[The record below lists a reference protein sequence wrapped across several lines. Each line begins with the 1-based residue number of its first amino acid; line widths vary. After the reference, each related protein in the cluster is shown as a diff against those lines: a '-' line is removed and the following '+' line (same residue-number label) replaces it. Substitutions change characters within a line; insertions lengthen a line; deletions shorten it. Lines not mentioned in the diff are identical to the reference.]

1 MKPSKETKTKQ
12 QLDINQKMYILKE
25 IEILQAEIHS
35 LKRTRLI
42 IVIVAILILG
52 IFGFISLA
60 FPAVNKKKKIFELEN
75 KINVLRAQSF
85 ASPNTRKKTTTS
97 STTSNK

>member
-1 MKPSKETKTKQ
+1 MKPSKETITKQ

-60 FPAVNKKKKIFELEN
+60 FPAVNKKKKIIELEN

-85 ASPNTRKKTTTS
+85 ASPNTSKKTASS
-97 STTSNK
+97 STT